1 MLTTK
6 QLKDIEILQK
16 ECERYDSLQLKLN
29 WEMLRSRETDQL
41 DFLKYENEELIA
53 FLGVYSFGS
62 TAELCGMV
70 KPNERRKGYFNEM
83 FNKAK
88 ETIKDQGFKKVLLN
102 APSSSDAAKTFLGK
116 QGASYK
122 FTEHQMHWQPQLLD
136 ASDGF
141 VLRHATIEDIDMRVR
156 LDIEAF
162 GVPEE
167 DARAMESRIDSDED
181 TDMLMI
187 IVDDTTIGK
196 VRVKREEGEA
206 WIYGFSILPEY
217 QGKGIGRN
225 VLRKIVNEQ
234 NELGHSVHLEV
245 ETKNAHALKLY
256 ESVGFKAVHAQDYY
270 EYQIKTDSK

>member
-6 QLKDIEILQK
+6 QLNDIEILQK

-62 TAELCGMV
+62 TAEVCGMV
-70 KPNERRKGYFNEM
+70 KPSERRKGYFNEM

-88 ETIKDQGFKKVLLN
+88 ETIKHQGFKKVLLN
-102 APSSSDAAKTFLGK
+102 APASSDAAKTFLGK

-122 FTEHQMHWQPQLLD
+122 FTEHQMHWQTQLLD

-187 IVDDTTIGK
+187 IVDDNTIGK
-196 VRVKREEGEA
+196 IRVKREEGEA

-225 VLRKIVNEQ
+225 VLRKVVNEQ

-245 ETKNAHALKLY
+245 ETKNAYALKLY